1 MKKVC
6 FRGLWA
12 LSKSGGLVFCKNCD
26 KIVGSINK
34 HGYKSLSISLIC
46 TCGCYGSAEIVSGGS
61 LTDFAQNVDRTP
73 DFKDSV
79 LTCKECGTPI
89 FGILENRVENYSF
102 FAECVCGA
110 KYDTKP
116 QNHKR
121 LGETA
126 KLLKQNKKYL

>member
-1 MKKVC
+1 M
-6 FRGLWA
+6 
-12 LSKSGGLVFCKNCD
+12 FCKNCD

-34 HGYKSLSISLIC
+34 HGYRRLSISLIC
-46 TCGCYGSAEIVSGGS
+46 TCGCYGNVEIVADGS
-61 LTDFAQNVDRTP
+61 LSDFTEKIDKAP

-79 LTCKECGTPI
+79 VHCKECQTPI

-116 QNHKR
+116 QIHKR

-126 KLLKQNKKYL
+126 KLLKQNKKHL